1 MLLNW
6 KLSLVKKHIKKDTKQ
21 RENSE
26 IQAGT
31 NRSVSGS
38 VYLLRNHNVRT
49 EFYFN
54 HFCLFIDFHL
64 MLHFHIQRIRSGSS
78 AATVFYYFTLKLDP
92 LKFKLI
98 FSRLKSK
105 IVRGADIERR
115 INYQFYL
122 HSIDNNLCA
131 PKCVLREYQLNVNLL
146 LWCDCSKWQVKELR
160 YDQKRQIIE
169 INVHTKGT
177 ECLNIYMYNVQ
188 RTCEIRYISVSPHA
202 TSICNAT
209 FEITVSLNSILHS
222 PTWQPIWLH
231 WRGGF

>member
-1 MLLNW
+1 M
-6 KLSLVKKHIKKDTKQ
+6 VRKHTKKDTKQ

-26 IQAGT
+26 IQADT
-31 NRSVSGS
+31 NRSVSVS

-49 EFYFN
+49 EFYYN

-78 AATVFYYFTLKLDP
+78 AATEFYYFTLKLDP

-146 LWCDCSKWQVKELR
+146 L
-160 YDQKRQIIE
+160 
-169 INVHTKGT
+169 
-177 ECLNIYMYNVQ
+177 
-188 RTCEIRYISVSPHA
+188 
-202 TSICNAT
+202 
-209 FEITVSLNSILHS
+209 
-222 PTWQPIWLH
+222 
-231 WRGGF
+231 